1 MDGSEVK
8 VYTDD
13 EHIHQE
19 FAHGQNDNMWM
30 VHEIL
35 STKLMD
41 EKHLD
46 ILEEEDIVYSGVS
59 PVMGVVV
66 GIAEPASF

>member
-1 MDGSEVK
+1 MDGSEVG

-19 FAHGQNDNMWM
+19 FAHGQTDNMWT

-35 STKLMD
+35 STKLLD

-46 ILEEEDIVYSGVS
+46 ILEEEDIAYSGVS
-59 PVMGVVV
+59 APMMGVVA
-66 GIAEPASF
+66 GIEEHA